1 MAKII
6 TEVTH
11 PFNAPI
17 MGDELERQSGKL
29 MALKEKGAFEGGI
42 KAFKGQ
48 MKTISEEATLRS
60 RQRLGVPLAESGMK
74 TPELTTSDKATPEQT
89 TTSNKSNRT
98 SPRLKGLKESVAAV
112 APVER
117 VLLLPRPP
125 LPFRCSRRPARPS
138 AASRSSC
145 LTAFFADRAEG
156 AP

>member
-1 MAKII
+1 MD
-6 TEVTH
+6 
-11 PFNAPI
+11 
-17 MGDELERQSGKL
+17 DEFERQSGKL
-29 MALKEKGAFEGGI
+29 MALKDKGAFKGNI
-42 KAFKGQ
+42 KAFKDQ

-60 RQRLGVPLAESGMK
+60 RQRLGVPPAESESGMK
-74 TPELTTSDKATPEQT
+74 TPEQT
-89 TTSNKSNRT
+89 TTSNSEEQTTTKEDDNSEEQTTTSSRT
-98 SPRLKGLKESVAAV
+98 SPRLKKSV

-156 AP
+156 TP